1 MTLDQSD
8 IRVSI
13 ITPNYNGEAFIAETI
28 QSVLN
33 QDFLAWELIIVDDMS
48 TDNSLEIIQS
58 FEDNRIKLIQLE
70 KNQGAAIARNEGIR
84 QAQGRW
90 IAFLDGDDVWMPD
103 KLSHQI
109 NFMLKNNYAFTYTAY
124 EKMNEFGQQIGQI
137 PVPEKVDYYD
147 LLKTCSIG
155 CLTAIYDTEQLGKIY
170 MPIIDKRQ
178 DYGLWLRILKEIDY
192 AYGLNDNLAKYRVR
206 SHSISSN
213 KFLAARYQWLV
224 YRKIEKLSFFS
235 TLFYMISYAYYGVIK
250 SYLK

>member
-70 KNQGAAIARNEGIR
+70 KNQGAAIARNEGIS

-109 NFMLKNNYAFTYTAY
+109 NFMLKNNYVFTYTAY
-124 EKMNEFGQQIGQI
+124 EKMNELGQQIGQI

-235 TLFYMISYAYYGVIK
+235 TLFYMISYAYYGAIK

>member
-70 KNQGAAIARNEGIR
+70 KNQGAAIARNEGIS

-124 EKMNEFGQQIGQI
+124 EKMNELGQQIGQI